1 MAAPVIQF
9 KRGLL
14 ANLPGLRAGEPG
26 FTTDAYDL
34 YVGIDSTTNNNQFVG
49 SGRYWSVNTNSVGSG
64 VKLVEGTDN
73 GTNAVTIKSPN
84 SLAASYTLTMPAD
97 DGNNG
102 DILTSDGSGNLS
114 FSAPA
119 ASNFT
124 LAADSGSDDTFST
137 GSTLTFAGT
146 ANEIE
151 TTVSDDQ
158 IQIGLPDN
166 VTVGG
171 NLTVTSTLDVNGTDH
186 DIAGAVAL
194 DHVTVSGITTVT
206 GQIDGNGGA
215 DISGGETTLSSA
227 TVSDLTDNRVVIAGT
242 SGALEDDANLTFD
255 GSTLALGAA
264 LDVNGDGHDIA
275 GTIALDNVTIAGIA
289 TVTGAIDANGDG
301 HDIAG
306 TIALDNVNTSG
317 ITTTT
322 SVRGYNALFGTKA
335 AATTTFV
342 VTVASKTSD
351 HRYNGSGSSSGYFI
365 DGQESPIITLVPGKT
380 YRFDQADSTNSGHP
394 LLFYLE
400 SDKTTQYTT
409 NITTNG
415 TPGSAGA
422 YTQVVVGDE
431 TPPVLH
437 YQCSAHSLMGNAA
450 VFQSNVVNTNY
461 DATLR
466 GNLTLGTST
475 AVNAVLDEDDMTSNS
490 ATSLATQQSIKAYV
504 DSQVTAQDLDLAGDS
519 GTGAIDLDSQ
529 SLTIAGTANEIE
541 TVASNQTV
549 TIGLPN
555 DVTVSNN
562 LTVTGNLYVNGSTT
576 QVNTSQTTIEDQ
588 LLELGMV
595 DGSAPSS
602 DLNKDI
608 GVLLNYYSG
617 SAKKAAV
624 YWDDST
630 SRVVVS
636 QDVSESSGVLTNN
649 TGGALEVASLY
660 VNGCSGTTDEVIGCD
675 GNTIVITNATIDGGS
690 F

>member
-34 YVGIDSTTNNNQFVG
+34 YVGIDSTTSNNQFVG

-73 GTNAVTIKSPN
+73 GTNAVTLKCPN
-84 SLAASYTLTMPAD
+84 SLASSYTLTMPAD

-102 DILTSDGSGNLS
+102 DVLISDGSGNLS

-119 ASNFT
+119 ASTFT
-124 LAADSGSDDTFST
+124 LAADSGSNDTFST
-137 GSTLTFAGT
+137 GETLTFTGGEA
-146 ANEIE
+146 ID
-151 TTVSDDQ
+151 TTVSDNTITIAAEDASDSNKGVASFDSGDFSVSSGNVTLADSTNGAVLA
-158 IQIGLPDN
+158 ISGTEAEIAVSRSNGTVTVSLPDN
-166 VTVGG
+166 VTVGAA
-171 NLTVTSTLDVNGTDH
+171 LTVTGKLDVNGTDH

-227 TVSDLTDNRVVIAGT
+227 TVSDLTDNRIVVAGS
-242 SGALEDDANLTFD
+242 SGALEDDSNLTFD
-255 GSTLALGAA
+255 GEALTVNVRSTLANAS
-264 LDVNGDGHDIA
+264 
-275 GTIALDNVTIAGIA
+275 
-289 TVTGAIDANGDG
+289 VTGVTTT
-301 HDIAG
+301 G
-306 TIALDNVNTSG
+306 TLKIGTASAVG
-317 ITTTT
+317 ITT
-322 SVRGYNALFGTKA
+322 
-335 AATTTFV
+335 
-342 VTVASKTSD
+342 
-351 HRYNGSGSSSGYFI
+351 
-365 DGQESPIITLVPGKT
+365 
-380 YRFDQADSTNSGHP
+380 
-394 LLFYLE
+394 
-400 SDKTTQYTT
+400 
-409 NITTNG
+409 
-415 TPGSAGA
+415 
-422 YTQVVVGDE
+422 
-431 TPPVLH
+431 
-437 YQCSAHSLMGNAA
+437 
-450 VFQSNVVNTNY
+450 
-461 DATLR
+461 
-466 GNLTLGTST
+466 
-475 AVNAVLDEDDMTSNS
+475 VLDEDNMSSDSNT
-490 ATSLATQQSIKAYV
+490 ALATQQSIKAYV
-504 DSQVTAQDLDLAGDS
+504 DSQVTAQDLDVAGDS
-519 GTGAIDLDSQ
+519 GTGAVDLDSQ
-529 SLTIAGTANEIE
+529 SLTIAGTSNEIE
-541 TVASNQTV
+541 TSASGQTV

-576 QVNTSQTTIEDQ
+576 QVNTSTTTIEDQ
-588 LLELGMV
+588 LLDLGMV
-595 DGSAPSS
+595 DGSVPSS

-630 SRVVVS
+630 SRIVVS